1 MKNLRFLTIAISSL
15 ILSGCFSSPPD
26 KNRDDIEELHVLWQY
41 AYDLD
46 GGAPKVRPLVYR
58 NQIITSGDNNITSLE
73 IENGTII
80 WNTPLNHHT
89 SLRNRTFGVSGKT
102 LVGSVLNQTLAW
114 NIETG
119 IEKWRVH
126 FEDSLTY
133 SDLSGITATEEKFIG
148 FGTSGELYKLSLD
161 GEREIDWIDIRSYE
175 STYSAGQLFITHR
188 SPPLAGELQY
198 GVLQS
203 INLRTMGVN
212 WVYETPGYG
221 YVTRIAPLIDKN
233 TLFAGTADGASYMKH
248 AFFALNANTGEEIW
262 KREGIFTYSA
272 VLVGDYIY
280 VNDAAG
286 IYKLRKMDG
295 GIEWYSDFRAGAGTA
310 PIAYGYGFLY
320 APHAGTMHVVDAE
333 TGEIVHRFS
342 PPDGSYFWRVTAGAG
357 RIFAQSNR
365 HLYAFAPWGHT
376 QPLEE

>member
-1 MKNLRFLTIAISSL
+1 M
-15 ILSGCFSSPPD
+15 LSGCFSSPPD
-26 KNRDDIEELHVLWQY
+26 KNGEDIEELHILWQY
-41 AYDLD
+41 SYDLD
-46 GGAPKVRPLVYR
+46 GGAPFTKPLLR
-58 NQIITSGDNNITSLE
+58 GIMILTSGDINITALDYRTGELIWKTPFEHHGQLTNKTFGIHENIIVGSITREILAWNKDNGEQLWSISVADSLSWSLSRGFTWVNGNFLLPGRGTE
-73 IENGTII
+73 LYFISPDGNLKVQELDTRSYETSVHNSILYAGQQKDSKGQISAYNVSTMELFWRFEPGKFGYPSRVAPSIENGIVYVGT
-80 WNTPLNHHT
+80 TGGP
-89 SLRNRTFGVSGKT
+89 
-102 LVGSVLNQTLAW
+102 VGSLN
-114 NIETG
+114 G
-119 IEKWRVH
+119 
-126 FEDSLTY
+126 
-133 SDLSGITATEEKFIG
+133 
-148 FGTSGELYKLSLD
+148 
-161 GEREIDWIDIRSYE
+161 
-175 STYSAGQLFITHR
+175 
-188 SPPLAGELQY
+188 
-198 GVLQS
+198 
-203 INLRTMGVN
+203 
-212 WVYETPGYG
+212 
-221 YVTRIAPLIDKN
+221 
-233 TLFAGTADGASYMKH
+233 
-248 AFFALNANTGEEIW
+248 FFALDALTGEEIW
-262 KREGIFTYSA
+262 RREGIFTYSA